1 MKDLKLFLEHR
12 TIDQVIIKCDQTNK
26 EINPEYIIYDEES
39 LTDLIRKYK
48 LNKNQFD
55 NLDIYLVKLIGNKW
69 IAKTKTKYNIDL
81 GRMNDKFLSSD
92 KIDYSYDDI
101 VMLLEDKDMMI
112 IFCKNK

>member
-12 TIDQVIIKCDQTNK
+12 TIDQVTIKCEQTGE
-26 EINPEYIIYDEES
+26 EIKPEYTIYDEES

-48 LNKNQFD
+48 LNKDQFD

-92 KIDYSYDDI
+92 KMDYSYDDI
-101 VMLLEDKDMMI
+101 VMLLEDQDMMI

>member
-1 MKDLKLFLEHR
+1 MKDIRIFLEHR
-12 TIDQVIIKCDQTNK
+12 TIDQIIIKCEQTGE
-26 EINPEYIIYDEES
+26 EIKPEYTIYDKDS
-39 LTDLIRKYK
+39 LNDLIRKYK
-48 LNKNQFD
+48 LNKEQFD

-112 IFCKNK
+112 IFLKNN